1 MRLERAPARVGIA
14 IIPGVTTS
22 SCNPRRIGFPI
33 YSTFQL
39 QIEYSILSGTF
50 DTNYSAGQE
59 KLETSNSILILF

>member
-39 QIEYSILSGTF
+39 QIESLFSLGPLT
-50 DTNYSAGQE
+50 
-59 KLETSNSILILF
+59 LITQQVKRS